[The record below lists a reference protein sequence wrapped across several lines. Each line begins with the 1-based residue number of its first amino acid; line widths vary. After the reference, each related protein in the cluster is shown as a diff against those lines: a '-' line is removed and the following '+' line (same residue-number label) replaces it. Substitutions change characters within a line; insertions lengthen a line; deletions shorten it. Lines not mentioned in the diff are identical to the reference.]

1 MANGRGTGPTAN
13 TMPNRRAM
21 LERMPDRPAM
31 VDTGSPRLGMQR
43 QSPVVYRLSFS
54 DIGVQMTDEKGNDL
68 PPNAIKAVVG
78 TILKAPNL
86 REGQPRDDFGG
97 RPAPIDDVSID
108 RFEEGPP
115 IEAMQDLDRR
125 PTVNYTEGRGIPS
138 TRDAVM
144 RTSPLETSPQFREGP
159 EMRLAPRVED
169 VELPKLRRRRGG
181 ATKRKRHGG
190 KIKKY
195 AKGGGIRKPNY
206 S

>member
-43 QSPVVYRLSFS
+43 QSPAAYRLIFT
-54 DIGVQMTDEKGNDL
+54 DRGVEMTDERTGDNL
-68 PPNAIKAVVG
+68 PPPVIKTVMSTA
-78 TILKAPNL
+78 LRAPNL
-86 REGQPRDDFGG
+86 IEQPRDDFGG
-97 RPAPIDDVSID
+97 RPAPIDDVSVD

-115 IEAMQDLDRR
+115 IEAIQDLDRR

-190 KIKKY
+190 KMKKY
-195 AKGGGIRKPNY
+195 AKGGGIRKPKY